1 MHFIDFIIILL
12 FAGALY
18 RGYKRG
24 LLLELTGFLALI
36 PAFWVAA
43 NFSRAGA
50 SLIAPYAGRG
60 LFLPFLG
67 FLFIFL
73 IVLFGTRYLMKLL
86 RGLIRISL
94 LGQADRLG
102 GALFSF
108 ARIFLVTALLLYTA
122 KSFSL
127 LRINTNRC
135 GAVCALTTD
144 SGAKLVHYLSGIFF
158 P

>member
-73 IVLFGTRYLMKLL
+73 IVLFGTRYLMKFFEDSSVSVCLVRQIAWRVL
-86 RGLIRISL
+86 CF
-94 LGQADRLG
+94 RL
-102 GALFSF
+102 
-108 ARIFLVTALLLYTA
+108 
-122 KSFSL
+122 
-127 LRINTNRC
+127 
-135 GAVCALTTD
+135 
-144 SGAKLVHYLSGIFF
+144 HEFF
-158 P
+158 